1 MNALAMEGRPPVLL
15 KGRCMLTLT
24 AAVLAVALAGP
35 ATREDRALATP
46 RAYPSGRA
54 DSVHRP
60 GFNGR
65 LYVTLSTPGP
75 VTTHYAT
82 DSLAES
88 YGAAG
93 HEDAAVHAVIGQNIV
108 TMSPWVTIDGD
119 GRKNFE
125 KARQQWLKE
134 HNFVGGVR
142 TFVND
147 AYIAK
152 HLPQHAMAKAES
164 KPSRGTIEPRAVI
177 QIAPETPRLRS
188 KMQVRVLP
196 ADAQLRR
203 NPAVRVRVV
212 DETRVASK

>member
-1 MNALAMEGRPPVLL
+1 VN
-15 KGRCMLTLT
+15 
-24 AAVLAVALAGP
+24 
-35 ATREDRALATP
+35 
-46 RAYPSGRA
+46 
-54 DSVHRP
+54 RP

-65 LYVTLSTPGP
+65 LYITLSTPGP

-93 HEDAAVHAVIGQNIV
+93 FEDAAVHAVIGQNIV
-108 TMSPWVTIDGD
+108 TMSPWVTVDGD

-125 KARQQWLKE
+125 TARQQWLKE

-147 AYIAK
+147 AYLAR
-152 HLPQHAMAKAES
+152 HLPGHVVAQAQAKPA
-164 KPSRGTIEPRAVI
+164 RDAIEPRAVI
-177 QIAPETPRLRS
+177 EISPETPRLRS

-196 ADAQLRR
+196 ADALLRR
-203 NPAVRVRVV
+203 DPAVRVRGV
-212 DETRVASK
+212 DDVRVAAK